1 MNTRRPVFCLL
12 TSLCLLSARL
22 PSVAFAGP
30 PEPAPDSAT
39 EAAKLKSS
47 GDEAM
52 VNSNFQE
59 ALEKYQGAYAMT
71 KSPAL
76 LYNQGRALQS
86 LNRLPEALDML
97 IAFERDAPAD
107 LKAKVPKLAELKAD
121 LESRVAKLVVDV
133 NEPGATIKLGDR
145 VLGTSPLAELRVNA
159 GDAKIEVS
167 KEGFG
172 TERRSVKLDSKR
184 AVELKIDLIS
194 KDRSGVLVV
203 TSKVKGAHVE
213 VDGKPVGDVPSEVR
227 LLAGSHKVTFQARGY
242 DDNTVEV
249 VLLAGQ
255 TKPLEL
261 QPGSAPAYKQGWF
274 WGTVVG
280 VLATGGLAG
289 GLAAGLVEKG
299 HSKGTIQPGVV
310 PVSFVL
316 LTPPIHF

>member
-1 MNTRRPVFCLL
+1 MV
-12 TSLCLLSARL
+12 AVRL
-22 PSVAFAGP
+22 PRDAYAGP
-30 PEPAPDSAT
+30 LPAAPDAAASD
-39 EAAKLKSS
+39 EAAKLKTS

-52 VNSNFQE
+52 VNNNFQE
-59 ALEKYQGAYAMT
+59 ALEKYQAAYAIT

-97 IAFERDAPAD
+97 KAFERDAPAD
-107 LKAKVPKLAELKAD
+107 LKAKVPKLGDLVAD
-121 LESRVAKLVVDV
+121 LESRVAKLVVEV

-145 VLGTSPLAELRVNA
+145 VLGQSPLGEIRVNT

-172 TERRSVKLDSKR
+172 TETRAVKLDSKR
-184 AVELKIDLIS
+184 ALDLKIELVS
-194 KDRSGVLVV
+194 KDKSGVLVV

-227 LLAGSHKVTFQARGY
+227 LLAGSHRVTFRARGY

-249 VLLAGQ
+249 VLAAGQ
-255 TKPLEL
+255 TKPLDL

-289 GLAAGLVEKG
+289 GLAAGLIEKP

-310 PVSFVL
+310 PVQLVL
-316 LTPPIHF
+316 LAPPIQF